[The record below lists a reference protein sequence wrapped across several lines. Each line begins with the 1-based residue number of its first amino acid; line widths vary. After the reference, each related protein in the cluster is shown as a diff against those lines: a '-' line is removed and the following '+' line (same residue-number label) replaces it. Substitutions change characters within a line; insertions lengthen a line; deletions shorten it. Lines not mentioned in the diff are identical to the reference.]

1 MVSVNPRALWTHP
14 SILPFVYTTSS
25 PLCVEDCTVPRCHLL
40 TQETEVMRLHHRT
53 NSQLKGHAFMVEIQ
67 ACNIT
72 NLHMHLK
79 S

>member
-1 MVSVNPRALWTHP
+1 MVSVNPGALRTHP
-14 SILPFVYTTSS
+14 SILPAVYTGSS
-25 PLCVEDCTVPRCHLL
+25 PLCVEGCTVPRCHLL
-40 TQETEVMRLHHRT
+40 TQETEAMRLHHRI
-53 NSQLKGHAFMVEIQ
+53 NSQLKGHAFMVEIR